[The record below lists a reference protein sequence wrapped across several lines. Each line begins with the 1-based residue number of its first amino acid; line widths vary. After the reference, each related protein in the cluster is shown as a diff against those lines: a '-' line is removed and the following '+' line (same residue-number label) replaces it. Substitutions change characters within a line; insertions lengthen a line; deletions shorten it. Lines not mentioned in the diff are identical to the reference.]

1 MPSSSMTPRWD
12 GITTLPKD
20 KKKNMEL
27 FLCCDSGCVLPVDQ
41 GQDAEVQEEA
51 QEEEST

>member
-1 MPSSSMTPRWD
+1 ME
-12 GITTLPKD
+12 LPLYQKI
-20 KKKNMEL
+20 KKNMEL
-27 FLCCDSGCVLPVDQ
+27 FLCCDYGCVLPVDQ